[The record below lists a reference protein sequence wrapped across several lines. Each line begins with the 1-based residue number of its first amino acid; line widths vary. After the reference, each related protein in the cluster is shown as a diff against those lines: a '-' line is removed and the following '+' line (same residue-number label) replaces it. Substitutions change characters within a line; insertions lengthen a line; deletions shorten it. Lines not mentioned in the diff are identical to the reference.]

1 MKQDRSLLTRLTGF
15 MLCCLGLLV
24 LIGWIVGNQAMV
36 RIVPGSVAM
45 SISTALMFFVAGA
58 GLLLCAFE
66 RAATLAFR
74 ACCWFLIVLSSL
86 ILSEHLFDIDLP
98 IDLVAVHDRL
108 GDGHAKPGRTSPN
121 ACLGFLL
128 GGLAMLLSL
137 RGPSSR
143 GAAWSAIILAT
154 ITFGI
159 GLTAFLGYVLRLDAM
174 YQFAA
179 YNRMAIFTALGMT
192 TLGIGIWTLAS
203 LPHELKQHLLEEEA
217 PRITKLATAMMIVF
231 ALATSVMSFAV
242 LRDSFEKSAADHHMS
257 TAKSTAFSVAA
268 FLDQIAL
275 LSASVA
281 SRPVLAAPLQR
292 LRENPGDLPALDA
305 LQAAGHIFR
314 AMGFS
319 AARIIAPSGQTLFA
333 MGAMAPMNGAISA
346 PFGKQNDASRLLWNG
361 GFYVRSEHRLLEQG
375 DLVATVVTEQRIAP
389 LDAFLD
395 DARRAS
401 ASTDILLCTR
411 SGKHALC
418 FPSRFYES
426 GAKLEMFKPDGS
438 PALPVSHA
446 LLGRTGSQNLK
457 DPRGALA
464 LAGYAP
470 VPHHQL
476 GVVVRTSARE
486 LYTPLR
492 DKLHVLVFAVLAFVA
507 LGVWLLRRW
516 LQPLV
521 VQIVEERQR
530 IKAILENSNDAFIGI
545 GPDGAVTDWNKQ
557 AEKTLGI
564 SALDAIGHDLAKL
577 IIPPRFRHAHNQ
589 GLLKFHAT
597 GEGPAINNRVE
608 VSALHADGHEIPVEL
623 SVTAMHMDGQFGAS
637 AFLRDLSERKA
648 AEASAAQHA
657 TALEEARTALAQ
669 SQKLEAVGKLTGGI
683 AHDFNNVLQVIK
695 GSLEL
700 LRIENKNAIQ
710 VLRRIDTAAGAVR
723 RGASLASQLLAFARK
738 QPLQPKPTDLGR
750 VVRSLADM
758 LQRALGD
765 AVNVSIIVGPGTWNT
780 MVDPN
785 QLEHV
790 ILNLAINAR
799 DAMNGA
805 GRLSIEVSNATLD
818 DDYARFEPGLSTG
831 QFVLLAISDNGSGMS
846 PETMQKAFEPFY
858 STKPEG
864 QGTGLGLSMAYGFVK
879 QSEGH
884 IKIYSE
890 LGHGTT
896 IRIYLP
902 RTAQHE
908 LLAAAPQSAAAVEGG
923 PETIL
928 VVEDDLAVQAT
939 VVDLLTGFGYRVLKA
954 DHARMA
960 LDLIESGAAVD
971 LLFTDVVMPGELR
984 SPELARRAV
993 AILPGLKV
1001 LFTSGYTQDAINH
1014 GGRLDPSVHLLS
1026 KPYGREKLGLKLRSV
1041 LSEAPSV
1048 AEPVPVERR
1057 LRVAFV
1063 EDHDDFRALGA
1074 EMVKGLGYAVET
1086 FATAELALARIIEG
1100 SIHGEVD
1107 VLLTDLGLPGMSG
1120 VELGASVHAHA
1131 NHISIILASGYG
1143 DAFSDSPAF
1152 PFQVLPKPFT
1162 IEQLDAALHA
1172 AIRA

>member
-1 MKQDRSLLTRLTGF
+1 
-15 MLCCLGLLV
+15 
-24 LIGWIVGNQAMV
+24 MV

-45 SISTALMFFVAGA
+45 SINTALMFLVAGA

-66 RAATLAFR
+66 RGATLAFR
-74 ACCWFLIVLSSL
+74 ACCWFLIGLSSL

-108 GDGHAKPGRTSPN
+108 GDGHAKPGRTAPN

-143 GAAWSAIILAT
+143 GAAWNAIILAT
-154 ITFGI
+154 VTFAI
-159 GLTAFLGYVLRLDAM
+159 GLTAFLGYLLRLDAM
-174 YQFAA
+174 YQFAT
-179 YNRMAIFTALGMT
+179 YNRMATFTALGMT

-231 ALATSVMSFAV
+231 ALATGVMSFAV
-242 LRDSFEKSAADHHMS
+242 LRDSFEKSAADNHMN
-257 TAKSTAFSVAA
+257 TAKSTAFSVAT
-268 FLDQIAL
+268 FLDQVAL

-281 SRPVLAAPLQR
+281 TRPVLASPLQR

-305 LQAAGHIFR
+305 LQAAGHVFR

-319 AARIIAPSGQTLFA
+319 AAQIIAPSGQTLFS
-333 MGAMAPMNGAISA
+333 MGTMGPGNNTISV
-346 PFGKQNDASRLLWNG
+346 PFGNSNHAARLLWNA
-361 GFYVRSEHRLLEQG
+361 GFFVRSEHRLLEQG
-375 DLVATVVTEQRIAP
+375 ELVATIVTEQRLPP

-411 SGKHALC
+411 AGQQALC
-418 FPSRFYES
+418 FPSRFYER
-426 GAKLEMFKPDGS
+426 GAKLPMFKRDGS
-438 PALPVSHA
+438 PALPVSQA

-457 DPRGALA
+457 DPRGVLV

-470 VPHHQL
+470 VPHHLL
-476 GVVVRTSARE
+476 GVVVKTSARE

-492 DKLHVLVFAVLAFVA
+492 DKLHVLVFAVLGFVA

-516 LQPLV
+516 LQPLI

-545 GPDGAVTDWNKQ
+545 GPDGIVTDWNKQ
-557 AEKTLGI
+557 AEKTLGL
-564 SALDAIGHDLAKL
+564 SAAEAIGRDLAEL
-577 IIPPRFRHAHNQ
+577 IIPPRFRHAHNK
-589 GLLKFHAT
+589 GVLKFHTT
-597 GEGPAINNRVE
+597 GVGPAVNNRVE
-608 VSALHADGHEIPVEL
+608 VRALHADGHEILVEL
-623 SVTAMHMDGQFGAS
+623 SVTAMPMGQQFGAS

-657 TALEEARTALAQ
+657 IALDEARTALAQ
-669 SQKLEAVGKLTGGI
+669 SQKLEAVGKLTGGV

-700 LRIENKNAIQ
+700 LRIENKNAAQ
-710 VLRRIDTAAGAVR
+710 VLRRIDTAAGAVK

-765 AVNVSIIVGPGTWNT
+765 AVNVSITVGPGTWNT

-805 GRLSIEVSNATLD
+805 DRLSIEVSNATLD

-896 IRIYLP
+896 VRIYLP
-902 RTAQHE
+902 RTAQNE
-908 LLAAAPQSAAAVEGG
+908 QLAAAPQSAAAEGG
-923 PETIL
+923 HETIL
-928 VVEDDLAVQAT
+928 VVEDDMAVQAT

-960 LDLIESGAAVD
+960 LDMIEAGAVVD
-971 LLFTDVVMPGELR
+971 LLFTDVVMPGQLR
-984 SPELARRAV
+984 SPELAKRAV
-993 AILPGLKV
+993 AILPQLKV

-1014 GGRLDPSVHLLS
+1014 GGRLDPGVHLLS
-1026 KPYGREKLGLKLRSV
+1026 KPYGREELGQKLRSV
-1041 LSEAPSV
+1041 LAETVAV
-1048 AEPVPVERR
+1048 AEPASVERR
-1057 LRVAFV
+1057 PRVAFV
-1063 EDHDDFRALGA
+1063 EDHDDFRSLGA
-1074 EMVKGLGYAVET
+1074 EMIGELGYAVET

-1100 SIHGEVD
+1100 SIHGAVD
-1107 VLLTDLGLPGMSG
+1107 VLLTDVGLPGMSG
-1120 VELGASVHAHA
+1120 VELGASVHAQA

-1143 DAFSDSPAF
+1143 DAFSDSTAF

-1172 AIRA
+1172 AIQV